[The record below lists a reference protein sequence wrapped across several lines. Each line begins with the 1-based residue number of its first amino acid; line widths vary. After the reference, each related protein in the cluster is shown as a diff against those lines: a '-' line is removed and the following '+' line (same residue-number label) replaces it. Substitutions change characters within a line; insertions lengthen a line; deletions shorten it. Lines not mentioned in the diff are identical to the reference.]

1 MYKKGIRMADILQRH
16 ALTKLWMR
24 VSWEFEDFE
33 NLQDAY
39 NMQKNVENI
48 QSRELIMTF
57 SD

>member
-1 MYKKGIRMADILQRH
+1 MYKKGIRIADILQRH
-16 ALTKLWMR
+16 GLTKLWMR